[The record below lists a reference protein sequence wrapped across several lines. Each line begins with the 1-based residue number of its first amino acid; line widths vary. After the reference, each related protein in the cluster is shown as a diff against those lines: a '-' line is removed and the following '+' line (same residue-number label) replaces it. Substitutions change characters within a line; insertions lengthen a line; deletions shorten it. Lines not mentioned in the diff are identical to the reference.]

1 MAKKKK
7 GLSSWIQYIG
17 VLRLMLLSLAY
28 TLIAFR
34 SFADGEYEYFEWS
47 MVTKLIVP
55 ALVPIVFMV
64 MLLNILMAFV
74 FMSDKK
80 GTERKR
86 FQNVIGIDAFTAIVL
101 LAAWL
106 GFFMSIGE

>member
-1 MAKKKK
+1 MAY
-7 GLSSWIQYIG
+7 WVQYIG
-17 VLRLMLLSLAY
+17 VLRLMLLTLAY

-34 SFADGEYEYFEWS
+34 PFADGDYEYFAWS
-47 MVTKLIVP
+47 MVPKLIVP

-74 FMSDKK
+74 FMSDKE

-86 FQNVIGIDAFTAIVL
+86 FQNVIGIDVFTAIVML
-101 LAAWL
+101 VVWF
-106 GFFMSIGE
+106 GFFMSIGD